1 MRASRLLSYTHLMI
15 EAAVLTISDSVAT
28 GTRTDASGPAV
39 RERLERL
46 GWHVS
51 VTDVLP
57 DDVALIGQR
66 LAGLADGN
74 RVAAIFTTG
83 GTGVALR
90 DVTPE
95 ATRAVLH
102 REIPGLGELMRTR
115 GARSTPRAVLSRA
128 VAGTRGSVL
137 IVNLPGSPQ
146 GAVESLDAIVELV
159 PHVLD
164 LLQGRTEHEAAERS

>member
-1 MRASRLLSYTHLMI
+1 MI
-15 EAAVLTISDSVAT
+15 HAAVLTISDSVMA
-28 GTRTDASGPAV
+28 GARTDTSGPAV
-39 RERLERL
+39 RQRLEQL
-46 GWHVS
+46 GWRVS
-51 VTDVLP
+51 VTEVLP
-57 DDVALIGQR
+57 DDAAVIEQR

-74 RVAAIFTTG
+74 RVAAVFTTG

-102 REIPGLGELMRTR
+102 REIPGLGELMRAS

-128 VAGTRGSVL
+128 VAGTRGTVL
-137 IVNLPGSPQ
+137 IVNLPGSPK

-164 LLQGRTEHEAAERS
+164 LLQGRTEHQGA